1 MQLKEMRRLSDTE
14 LADELKS
21 AKEELFDFRF
31 KLATRQLKNY
41 RALPIARQKMARLI
55 SVQAEREAETTEAG
69 TTNG

>member
-41 RALPIARQKMARLI
+41 RGLPAARKRIARVLTVMD
-55 SVQAEREAETTEAG
+55 ERKTEAA
-69 TTNG
+69 NG